1 MSGIGEWNL
10 ETGGTLGEGSEQS
23 PVMYPRS
30 EVDRAQSNN
39 NKGGASVDSGPGT
52 VKYGVG
58 PYPEAEIAPEDEAD
72 MEGSG
77 TA

>member
-1 MSGIGEWNL
+1 MKWEL
-10 ETGGTLGEGSEQS
+10 EEGGTLGEGKEST

-30 EVDRAQSNN
+30 EDDRAQSNN
-39 NKGGASVDSGPGT
+39 NKGAASVDAGPGT
-52 VKYGVG
+52 VNYDVG
-58 PYPEAEIAPEDEAD
+58 PYPEAAIAPDDEAD